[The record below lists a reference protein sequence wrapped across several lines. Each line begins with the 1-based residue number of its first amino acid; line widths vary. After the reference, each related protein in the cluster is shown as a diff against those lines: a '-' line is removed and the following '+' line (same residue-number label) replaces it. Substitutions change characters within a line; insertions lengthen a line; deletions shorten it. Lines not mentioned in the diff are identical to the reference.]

1 MTREQLYLMQVEEDF
16 RSCGFDG
23 DELVEKV
30 EGWRKA
36 ILPPTQVVAPPS
48 STEPK
53 GTEE

>member
-1 MTREQLYLMQVEEDF
+1 MTREQLYLMQVEEDL

-23 DELVEKV
+23 DELVEKM

-36 ILPPTQVVAPPS
+36 ILPPET

>member
-36 ILPPTQVVAPPS
+36 ILPPVPETS
-48 STEPK
+48 DEPK